1 VCEREERQKGRPKKR
16 KNEAVRDE
24 FYAVFSAR
32 QMEHEPIDSFDM
44 NLKCNFSSSLISL
57 TLLLLALSFSGVLF
71 GPE

>member
-1 VCEREERQKGRPKKR
+1 VRGERNGKRGDQER
-16 KNEAVRDE
+16 KNKAVRDE
-24 FYAVFSAR
+24 FTAVFSAR